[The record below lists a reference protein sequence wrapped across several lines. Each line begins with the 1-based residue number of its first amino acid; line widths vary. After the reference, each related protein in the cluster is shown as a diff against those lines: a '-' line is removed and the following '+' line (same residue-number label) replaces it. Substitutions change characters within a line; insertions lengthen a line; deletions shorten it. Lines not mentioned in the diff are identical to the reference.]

1 MTALL
6 ALIWFIKPQSLF
18 FQNFGN
24 TLYPNEVLAVLKT
37 SFLTPSPPKPWFC
50 LTLVSKIIVC
60 WYFGIEKLQHP
71 NILEVFEY

>member
-37 SFLTPSPPKPWFC
+37 SFLTPSPPKP
-50 LTLVSKIIVC
+50 
-60 WYFGIEKLQHP
+60 
-71 NILEVFEY
+71 